1 MVKQDKHNGQ
11 QIAELMK
18 KIGPLKEPPADM
30 EKRVKASVRE
40 AWVEQFVPSMP
51 HQGYRPGFGSVNGI
65 NKLRNAAGGIA
76 PGALI
81 GPLIAPRSI
90 VHTCES

>member
-1 MVKQDKHNGQ
+1 MVNQDKLSEQ

-40 AWVEQFVPSMP
+40 AWV
-51 HQGYRPGFGSVNGI
+51 
-65 NKLRNAAGGIA
+65 
-76 PGALI
+76 
-81 GPLIAPRSI
+81 
-90 VHTCES
+90 